1 MKGIGVLFKRNK
13 YKRLCALGEID
24 SEFSMSHVRRV
35 ATPDPWNQ
43 IQGSIG
49 RKTSKDQENG
59 LFQLLLNAVLDD
71 INNYAIDELHTAHAI
86 ILYKAHGK
94 DKSSERSYR
103 TISSC
108 PFISKCADKYVGSL
122 ENEAWEA
129 SEAETQFQ
137 G

>member
-59 LFQLLLNAVLDD
+59 LTGTLLVNYSQMMNDRIGLD
-71 INNYAIDELHTAHAI
+71 
-86 ILYKAHGK
+86 ILKKPVSFG
-94 DKSSERSYR
+94 DQE
-103 TISSC
+103 IC
-108 PFISKCADKYVGSL
+108 CAGSAAML
-122 ENEAWEA
+122 
-129 SEAETQFQ
+129 
-137 G
+137 